1 VIIIGKR
8 VNVVLLAED
17 NWNAI
22 SETLHLLS
30 APGMCA
36 SISEGMQEKIGYCA
50 A

>member
-8 VNVVLLAED
+8 VNAVLLAED
-17 NWNAI
+17 NRNAI

-30 APGMCA
+30 VPGMRA

-50 A
+50 V